1 MKLSEINKILRNELV
16 DLEKEMTKRAKTSVP
31 LINELSEHII
41 KSGGKRL
48 RPIILMLLSKM
59 TSTDDSPYMIK
70 AAVILE
76 FIHAATLLHDDVVD
90 MSEIRHSQDTANT
103 IWGNKGAVLVGDF
116 LYSRAFEMIVE
127 IDNPKIY
134 QILAHTTNTIAQGE
148 VMQLMNIENVDI
160 SEESYMEIIY
170 RKTAILIEAS
180 AKIGGVLSNINDSSV
195 EDLSAY
201 GKNFGIAYQLRN
213 DYLDYFGD
221 SSLTGK
227 NIAED
232 LVEGKVTLPLIH
244 SLRVSD
250 DKERDVIVEKIH
262 NPKSDN
268 LSEINTVLKKNE
280 SDKYCAQMLDFLGP
294 GRAGAGAL
302 HAPARGNL
310 SIYELYSCNFER
322 IRAPW
327 CIFQK

>member
-1 MKLSEINKILRNELV
+1 M
-16 DLEKEMTKRAKTSVP
+16 
-31 LINELSEHII
+31 
-41 KSGGKRL
+41 
-48 RPIILMLLSKM
+48 
-59 TSTDDSPYMIK
+59 
-70 AAVILE
+70 
-76 FIHAATLLHDDVVD
+76 
-90 MSEIRHSQDTANT
+90 
-103 IWGNKGAVLVGDF
+103 VGDF

-170 RKTAILIEAS
+170 RKTAILFEAS

-195 EDLSAY
+195 EDLGAY

-232 LVEGKVTLPLIH
+232 LVEGKVATRP
-244 SLRVSD
+244 
-250 DKERDVIVEKIH
+250 
-262 NPKSDN
+262 P
-268 LSEINTVLKKNE
+268 
-280 SDKYCAQMLDFLGP
+280 
-294 GRAGAGAL
+294 
-302 HAPARGNL
+302 
-310 SIYELYSCNFER
+310 
-322 IRAPW
+322 
-327 CIFQK
+327 